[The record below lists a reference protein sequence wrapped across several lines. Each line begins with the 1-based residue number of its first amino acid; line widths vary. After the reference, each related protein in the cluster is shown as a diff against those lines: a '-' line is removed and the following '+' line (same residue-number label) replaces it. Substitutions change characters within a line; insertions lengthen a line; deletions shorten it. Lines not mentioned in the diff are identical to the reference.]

1 MSVKNT
7 KTIFDRVYDVIIKR
21 KQSSPEIS
29 YVAHLMEEGT
39 DMILKKI
46 CEESAEVIIAVKN
59 ENRKEQIHELA
70 DLWFH
75 MLVLMGHKGITLT
88 DISRELESR
97 FGYSGF
103 DEKANPLNN

>member
-1 MSVKNT
+1 MTGHNPLT
-7 KTIFDRVYDVIIKR
+7 TFDRVYDVILKR
-21 KQSSPEIS
+21 KQSSPEKS
-29 YVAHLMEEGT
+29 YVAYLMDEGT

-59 ENRKEQIHELA
+59 ENRTEQIHELS

-88 DISRELESR
+88 DLYRELENR
-97 FGYSGF
+97 FDQSGF
-103 DEKANPLNN
+103 DEKANR

>member
-1 MSVKNT
+1 MTVQSP
-7 KTIFDRVYDVIIKR
+7 TIMFDRVYDVILKR
-21 KQSSPEIS
+21 KQSSPETS
-29 YVAHLMEEGT
+29 YVAYLMDEGT

-59 ENRKEQIHELA
+59 ENRAEQIHELA

-88 DISRELESR
+88 DISRELKNR
-97 FGYSGF
+97 FGQSGF
-103 DEKANPLNN
+103 DEKANR

>member
-1 MSVKNT
+1 MTGQNST
-7 KTIFDRVYDVIIKR
+7 TTFDRIYNVILRR
-21 KQSSPEIS
+21 KQSSPETS
-29 YVAHLMEEGT
+29 YVAYLMDEGT
-39 DMILKKI
+39 DLILKKI

-88 DISRELESR
+88 DISRELENR
-97 FGYSGF
+97 FGQSGF
-103 DEKANPLNN
+103 DEKANR

>member
-1 MSVKNT
+1 MTDQNPT
-7 KTIFDRVYDVIIKR
+7 TTFDRVYDVILER
-21 KQSSPEIS
+21 KQCSPETS
-29 YVAHLMEEGT
+29 YVAYLMDEGT

-75 MLVLMGHKGITLT
+75 MLVLMGHMGINLM
-88 DISRELESR
+88 DISRELENR
-97 FGYSGF
+97 FGKSGF
-103 DEKANPLNN
+103 DEKANR